1 MDGWVIALLLLA
13 VHYARVKVNVWMA
26 GLLLLAV
33 HYARVKVNVWMAGLL
48 LCCCWQYTML
58 ELK

>member
-1 MDGWVIALLLLA
+1 MDGWVIA
-13 VHYARVKVNVWMA
+13 
-26 GLLLLAV
+26 LLLLAV